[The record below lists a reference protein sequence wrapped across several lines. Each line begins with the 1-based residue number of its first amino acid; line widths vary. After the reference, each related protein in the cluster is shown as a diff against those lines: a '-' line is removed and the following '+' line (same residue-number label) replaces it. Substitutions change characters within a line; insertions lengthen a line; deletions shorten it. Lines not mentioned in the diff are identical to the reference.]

1 MTKVEIS
8 QQMPSVWNNQKRTNS
23 IKSSLCIKS
32 KGKPV
37 DIKKIQEIACKN
49 SIQVSKADVKAN
61 GDVYV
66 DMPSNENREKLLPLL
81 DEDTFAVNEI
91 VKLRSKQPTISIL
104 SVESFLSKEDFIG
117 RVKRQN
123 PEIKELIDQGSKFEI
138 VFVKEP
144 RESKSHSKNE
154 YYLVVA
160 RVSEDIRKVMKM
172 TGDRVYI
179 DLVAHRVIDR
189 YFVKRCNKCQ
199 EFGHYEK
206 NCSNNVCFAYCRQ
219 NHKSTDCN
227 QVEDGD
233 VEHYECVNCKRENKP
248 YVGHSSLWHKCPS
261 FVEQQKKVK
270 KSIPYYAQKND

>member
-1 MTKVEIS
+1 
-8 QQMPSVWNNQKRTNS
+8 
-23 IKSSLCIKS
+23 
-32 KGKPV
+32 
-37 DIKKIQEIACKN
+37 
-49 SIQVSKADVKAN
+49 
-61 GDVYV
+61 
-66 DMPSNENREKLLPLL
+66 MPSNENREKLLPLL

-199 EFGHYEK
+199 EFGHYELK
-206 NCSNNVCFAYCRQ
+206 NCSNNVCCAYCRQ
-219 NHKSTDCN
+219 NHKSTDFN